1 MPRQT
6 NPDNAD
12 SPQEIG
18 DRITAA
24 VKRDANAPRKQRK
37 PGPVK
42 ASEAK
47 KKPSRAVAE

>member
-18 DRITAA
+18 DCITAA
-24 VKRDANAPRKQRK
+24 VKRDPNTPRKQRK

-47 KKPSRAVAE
+47 KKSSRAVAE